1 MQTNEHSNIDVNN
14 KIIEERNREMEKIS
28 QDVQDIQEI
37 YKDLALLVQEQGIHI
52 NTIAD
57 NIEQCAS
64 YTQSSVVQLHKAEK
78 RQRKR
83 CTLC

>member
-1 MQTNEHSNIDVNN
+1 MQTNEHSNIHINN
-14 KIIEERNREMEKIS
+14 MIIKERNQEMEKVS

-37 YKDLALLVQEQGIHI
+37 YTDLALLVQEQGMHI

-64 YTQSSVVQLHKAEK
+64 YTESSVIQLQKAEK
-78 RQRKR
+78 RQKKW
-83 CTLC
+83 CILC

>member
-1 MQTNEHSNIDVNN
+1 MQTNKYIIDTNN
-14 KIIEERNREMEKIS
+14 KIIEERNQEMDKIS

-37 YKDLALLVQEQGIHI
+37 YKDLALLVQEQGVCL

-64 YTQSSVVQLHKAEK
+64 HTESSVIQLQKAEK
-78 RQRKR
+78 RQKK
-83 CTLC
+83 LCILS

>member
-1 MQTNEHSNIDVNN
+1 MQTNEHSNIHINN
-14 KIIEERNREMEKIS
+14 MIIKERNQEMEKVA

-37 YKDLALLVQEQGIHI
+37 YTDLALLVQEQGMHI

-64 YTQSSVVQLHKAEK
+64 YTESSVIQLQKAEK
-78 RQRKR
+78 RQKKW
-83 CTLC
+83 CILC